1 MLVHAGL
8 CQGEAH
14 QQQHLEGP
22 PTSHGLGLS
31 SPWRGDVWQPAS
43 LVQVCSGKMNRNVPL
58 GEDLAFLMS
67 MPARSTSPVP
77 VQDRHK
83 LLTGTTEGLGANAN
97 TCWG

>member
-8 CQGEAH
+8 RQGEAH

-43 LVQVCSGKMNRNVPL
+43 LVQVCTGKMNRNAPL

-77 VQDRHK
+77 CFLSVPAPP
-83 LLTGTTEGLGANAN
+83 LT
-97 TCWG
+97 